1 MLRRSGDARS
11 VAMPRGAGASP
22 STRRRAFGF
31 MIEAMERVRHRRAL
45 ADLDDR
51 VLRDIGLKRVDVWL
65 EVEKPFWR

>member
-1 MLRRSGDARS
+1 
-11 VAMPRGAGASP
+11 
-22 STRRRAFGF
+22 